1 MDFTGLVKSL
11 SSVILQ
17 RGAFVEVDS
26 HGELTSIHLDD
37 GRRRPKQPLVFCE
50 VFNPQSSG
58 HDQEL
63 HGHAFLQT
71 DGGETEKLLQKQ
83 HFLFFL

>member
-1 MDFTGLVKSL
+1 MDFAGLVKSL

-26 HGELTSIHLDD
+26 YWELTSIHLDD

-63 HGHAFLQT
+63 HRHTFLQT
-71 DGGETEKLLQKQ
+71 DGGETER
-83 HFLFFL
+83 FL

>member
-1 MDFTGLVKSL
+1 MDFAGLVKNL

-26 HGELTSIHLDD
+26 YRELTSIHLDD
-37 GRRRPKQPLVFCE
+37 RWRRPKQPLVFCE

-63 HGHAFLQT
+63 HRHTFLQT
-71 DGGETEKLLQKQ
+71 DREETER
-83 HFLFFL
+83 FL